1 MLSKQPSPTQY
12 LMAVLVEKIGL
23 SEKSAALLI
32 NEYGELE
39 VQRHAMY
46 CLWMMDQG
54 KVHIPPAWLTAS
66 LKGEWSVPYGMPS
79 EWMPTVLRFRVDEDT
94 FAVFTRI
101 LHEDKKAT
109 QATKP
114 QGRR

>member
-1 MLSKQPSPTQY
+1 MKAILF
-12 LMAVLVEKIGL
+12 EEIGL

-32 NEYGELE
+32 DEYGELA

-66 LKGEWSVPYGMPS
+66 LKGEWSAPLGVPS
-79 EWMPTVLRFRVDEDT
+79 DWLPTVLHFRVDENT
-94 FAVFTRI
+94 LAEFVR
-101 LHEDKKAT
+101 EVRESKKAT
-109 QATKP
+109 
-114 QGRR
+114 